1 MFWPLA
7 LTRPILAASGLNVSR
22 SKATSLPLGE
32 IDASMST
39 APFFGRVTWR
49 RWLPSGL
56 AETMYCLE
64 NDLVFRDQTMVE
76 PRLAAGDARTANASK
91 PRRNQTPWSWEC
103 WCAWHS
109 VPFCCG
115 HRRFREPGFTP
126 DLPTLFRGHP
136 NGNRSHRD
144 RADALEAA
152 GLSER

>member
-1 MFWPLA
+1 MIGVKAIRFPDLSQVGAASSAQGSTQPRSRIRSLLPLA

-39 APFFGRVTWR
+39 APFFGRVSWR

-76 PRLAAGDARTANASK
+76 ALLAAGAASSGEREDTEDQTTPVAENAR
-91 PRRNQTPWSWEC
+91 P
-103 WCAWHS
+103 
-109 VPFCCG
+109 
-115 HRRFREPGFTP
+115 
-126 DLPTLFRGHP
+126 
-136 NGNRSHRD
+136 RSHAVSFRP
-144 RADALEAA
+144 ALAWP
-152 GLSER
+152 ERP